1 MQAVAECC
9 GNQYPG
15 SIRMSSPRLIVI
27 ANGSRDK
34 SYWKDLWRHREM
46 LFFLAWRDILVR
58 YKQTIVGVSWV
69 VIRPFLTMMV
79 FTVVFGRIANL
90 PSNGL
95 PYPLLV
101 FTGMLPWFFFSS
113 ALTECSNSLVGNS
126 NLLSKVYFPRLIVP
140 VATILVCV
148 VDYLVSTLLLIG
160 MLAWYQHWP
169 DWRIV
174 FLPVFSLFTAMAAF
188 GLGLWAAALNVRY
201 RDFRH
206 LIPFV
211 LQLGIYI
218 SPVGYAT
225 NLIPEK
231 WRALYWLNPMVGI
244 IDGFRWSVLG
254 QEAAVYWPSVGLAL
268 LACVG
273 VLWSGLWYFRRY
285 ESTFADVI

>member
-1 MQAVAECC
+1 MSTPQLIII
-9 GNQYPG
+9 G
-15 SIRMSSPRLIVI
+15 S
-27 ANGSRDK
+27 GSRDK
-34 SYWKDLWRHREM
+34 GYWTDLWRHREM

-58 YKQTIVGVSWV
+58 YKQTLVGVSWV

-113 ALTECSNSLVGNS
+113 ALTECSNSLVGNA

-140 VATILVCV
+140 VATILVCL

-169 DWRIV
+169 DWRIL
-174 FLPVFSLFTAMAAF
+174 FLPVFSLCTAMAAF

-225 NLIPEK
+225 SLIPEK

-254 QEAAVYWPSVGLAL
+254 QEAAVYWPSVGLAV

-273 VLWSGLWYFRRY
+273 LLWSGLWYFRRY

>member
-1 MQAVAECC
+1 MTV
-9 GNQYPG
+9 P
-15 SIRMSSPRLIVI
+15 PLIVI

-34 SYWKDLWRHREM
+34 DYWVNLWRHREM
-46 LFFLAWRDILVR
+46 LFFLVWRDILVR
-58 YKQTIVGVSWV
+58 YKQTLVGVSWV

-79 FTVVFGRIANL
+79 FTVVFGNIANL

-126 NLLSKVYFPRLIVP
+126 NMLSKIYFPRLIIP
-140 VATILVCV
+140 ISTILVCG
-148 VDYLVSTLLLIG
+148 VDYLVSILLLIG
-160 MLAWYQHWP
+160 MLAWYQHLP
-169 DWRIV
+169 DWRIL
-174 FLPVFSLFTAMAAF
+174 FLPVFSLFTAMTAF

-254 QEAAVYWPSVGLAL
+254 QETAVYWPSVGLAL
-268 LACVG
+268 LTSVG
-273 VLWSGLWYFRRY
+273 VLWSGLWYFRRS